1 MPPPPPSHPSSSA
14 SAWSTPETGIK
25 KCPHFEDKV
34 EVIEYEQGVEQ
45 GMNEKCIDKIEVI
58 VFERVKYG
66 KNRTTKSLTENT
78 KFMKKGL
85 ALKLIVISNK
95 SVKAMSNI
103 HSALGN

>member
-1 MPPPPPSHPSSSA
+1 MR
-14 SAWSTPETGIK
+14 TPETGIQ

-34 EVIEYEQGVEQ
+34 
-45 GMNEKCIDKIEVI
+45 EVI

-85 ALKLIVISNK
+85 ALKLMVLSNK
-95 SVKAMSNI
+95 SVKAMSNV
-103 HSALGN
+103 HSALGI

>member
-1 MPPPPPSHPSSSA
+1 MR
-14 SAWSTPETGIK
+14 TPETGIQ

-34 EVIEYEQGVEQ
+34 
-45 GMNEKCIDKIEVI
+45 EVI

-85 ALKLIVISNK
+85 ALKPIVISNK
-95 SVKAMSNI
+95 NVTAMSNI